1 MIYGAVNRRTIRL
14 AVLLLACAA
23 PALRAQEGLRGS
35 REKMLRQNAVAQA
48 SDYPFLETPADVE
61 QYAELG
67 VLVPVEPDG
76 DLRLGK
82 VSFAVTRPEV
92 RTFVE
97 RLAPRYHAACREPL
111 VVTSLTR
118 PVSEQ
123 PENASEL
130 SVHPAGM
137 AVDLRRSSRRSCRRW
152 IERTL
157 LSMQDEGVLAVT
169 KESRPAHYHVA
180 VFPQKYAAF
189 MERLGSELAQASEP
203 ERAERAETPRRVRH
217 IAVSERSSAR
227 VSRRP
232 TYRVQRGDTLGRIA
246 EAHGVSL
253 TRLKRVNGL
262 RTSRIAPGQVLRIPL
277 S

>member
-1 MIYGAVNRRTIRL
+1 MIYGAVIRRTIRL
-14 AVLLLACAA
+14 AVLLLACVA

-48 SDYPFLETPADVE
+48 SDFPFLETPADVE

-76 DLRLGK
+76 DLQLGR

-180 VFPQKYAAF
+180 VFPQKYTAF
-189 MERLGSELAQASEP
+189 VERLGGELAQAANEP
-203 ERAERAETPRRVRH
+203 ERAVRAETPHRVRH
-217 IAVSERSSAR
+217 IAVAERA
-227 VSRRP
+227 SRRP

-246 EAHGVSL
+246 EEHGVSL
-253 TRLKRVNGL
+253 TRLKRMNGL
-262 RTSRIAPGQVLRIPL
+262 RSSRIAPGQVLRIPL